1 MIGSAQATPDRH
13 NRSVTRIRTALVA
26 LACAA
31 VVAGCGAT
39 AGAPDAGTT
48 STATTTTAVA
58 QPAPAERGIVS
69 SAEPFT
75 GTGLAGHRIL
85 YRSTSGIDGHGTE
98 VSGTVFVPPGQAPPG
113 GWPIVTV
120 GHPTT
125 GLLDECAPSRAPD
138 LLGSAGLVR
147 DLLARGMVVAVTD
160 YEGLG
165 TGGPHPYLEPITAA
179 HNLID
184 AVRAARFLVPDASP
198 RWAAIGVSQGGQ
210 ASWAAAEQAPVYG
223 DGLEFVGAASLSPP
237 ADLSPIVSDGPP
249 TLDVPQQMFLP
260 MLLDGLTV
268 KHPDLDAGA
277 YIRGPLTENR
287 DVIRSCTGALA
298 SRKLSVA
305 LSITPA
311 DTIPRSMDDVVRMR
325 EWLAQDALPQRRTAA
340 PMLVVVGGR
349 DNLILPDWT
358 IAAVGRACGLG
369 DAIEL
374 RYRAD
379 DVHADS
385 RALPGAIDWVTERFT
400 GAPIVNTCAGQAA
413 P

>member
-1 MIGSAQATPDRH
+1 MALAVAMCAATAVGCATTSGTPD
-13 NRSVTRIRTALVA
+13 TR
-26 LACAA
+26 
-31 VVAGCGAT
+31 
-39 AGAPDAGTT
+39 T
-48 STATTTTAVA
+48 STAVSSPTSTVA
-58 QPAPAERGIVS
+58 APAPAERGLVT

-75 GTGLAGHRIL
+75 GSGLSGQRIL
-85 YRSTSGIDGHGTE
+85 YRSTSGIDGRGTE
-98 VSGTVFVPPGQAPPG
+98 VSGTVFVPPGQAPAG
-113 GWPIVTV
+113 GWPVVTV

-138 LLGSAGLVR
+138 LLGAAGLVR
-147 DLLARGMVVAVTD
+147 DLVGRGFVVAVTD

-165 TGGPHPYLEPITAA
+165 TDGPHPYLEPDTAG

-184 AVRAARFLVPDASP
+184 AVRAARFLVPDAST

-210 ASWAAAEQAPVYG
+210 ASWAAAEQATDYG

-249 TLDVPQQMFLP
+249 NLDVPQQMFLP
-260 MLLDGLTV
+260 MLIDGLTV
-268 KHPDLDAGA
+268 SHPDLDASA

-287 DVIRSCTGALA
+287 DVIRSCTGPLA

-305 LSITPA
+305 LNLTPA
-311 DTIPRSMDDVVRMR
+311 DTIPRSNDDVARMR
-325 EWLAQDALPQRRTAA
+325 EWLTADALPQRRAGA
-340 PMLVVVGGR
+340 PMLVVIPGK
-349 DNLILPDWT
+349 DNLIRPDWT

-369 DAIEL
+369 DVIEM

-385 RALPGAIDWVTERFT
+385 RALPGAVDWVAGRFT
-400 GAPIVNTCAGQAA
+400 GAPLVNTCAGQGA

>member
-1 MIGSAQATPDRH
+1 MIRSGARGGH
-13 NRSVTRIRTALVA
+13 NRAVTRIRMALVA
-26 LACAA
+26 LACATA
-31 VVAGCGAT
+31 VAGCSAT
-39 AGAPDAGTT
+39 AGEPDAGIRT
-48 STATTTTAVA
+48 STATGTAAIALPDPADRGLVA
-58 QPAPAERGIVS
+58 

-75 GTGLAGHRIL
+75 GPGLSGHRIL

-98 VSGTVFVPPGQAPPG
+98 VSGTLFVPPGQAPPG

-125 GLLDECAPSRAPD
+125 GLLDECAPSRDPD
-138 LLGSAGLVR
+138 LLGSGGLVR
-147 DLLARGMVVAVTD
+147 DLLARGAVVAVTD

-184 AVRAARFLVPDASP
+184 AVRAARFLVPEASP

-210 ASWAAAEQAPVYG
+210 ASWAAAEQAAQYG

-237 ADLSPIVSDGPP
+237 ADLTPIVSDGPP
-249 TLDVPQQMFLP
+249 NLDVPQQLFLP
-260 MLLDGLTV
+260 MLLDGLAV
-268 KHPDLDAGA
+268 AHPDLDASA
-277 YIRGPLTENR
+277 YIRGPLAENR
-287 DVIRSCTGALA
+287 DVMRSCSGPLA

-305 LSITPA
+305 LSVTPA
-311 DTIPRSMDDVVRMR
+311 DTIPRSTDDVVRMH
-325 EWLAQDALPQRRTAA
+325 EWLAQDALPQRRAEA
-340 PMLVVVGGR
+340 PMLVVVAGR
-349 DNLILPDWT
+349 DNLIRPDWT
-358 IAAVGRACGLG
+358 TAAVGRACGLG

-385 RALPGAIDWVTERFT
+385 RAVPGAIDWVVGRFT

>member
-1 MIGSAQATPDRH
+1 
-13 NRSVTRIRTALVA
+13 VTRIRTAFVA

-31 VVAGCGAT
+31 SVAGCGAT
-39 AGAPDAGTT
+39 AGAPQTG
-48 STATTTTAVA
+48 TTTTTPAIA
-58 QPAPAERGIVS
+58 LPAPAERGLVA

-75 GTGLAGHRIL
+75 GTGLSGHRIV
-85 YRSTSGIDGHGTE
+85 YRSTSGIDGHGTD

-147 DLLARGMVVAVTD
+147 DLVARGAVVAVTD

-184 AVRAARFLVPDASP
+184 AVRAARFLVPEASP

-210 ASWAAAEQAPVYG
+210 ASWAAAEQAPLYG

-237 ADLSPIVSDGPP
+237 ADLSPIVSDGTPN
-249 TLDVPQQMFLP
+249 LDVPQQMFLP
-260 MLLDGLTV
+260 MLLDGLSV
-268 KHPDLDAGA
+268 KHPDLDASA
-277 YIRGPLTENR
+277 YIRGPLAENR

-311 DTIPRSMDDVVRMR
+311 DTIPRSSADVVRMR
-325 EWLAQDALPQRRTAA
+325 EWLAQDALPQRRAGA
-340 PMLVVVGGR
+340 PMLVVIPGQ
-349 DNLILPDWT
+349 DNLIRPDWT

-369 DAIEL
+369 DVIEM
-374 RYRAD
+374 RYLAD
-379 DVHADS
+379 EVHGDS
-385 RALPGAIDWVTERFT
+385 RALPGAIDWLTGRFAD
-400 GAPIVNTCAGQAA
+400 APVVNTCAGQAA

>member
-1 MIGSAQATPDRH
+1 MIRSTARDGH
-13 NRSVTRIRTALVA
+13 NRAVTRIRTALVA
-26 LACAA
+26 LTCAA
-31 VVAGCGAT
+31 VVAGCAAT
-39 AGAPDAGTT
+39 AGEPDAETTT
-48 STATTTTAVA
+48 SATTAIA
-58 QPAPAERGIVS
+58 LPDPAERGLVT

-75 GTGLAGHRIL
+75 GSGLSGHRIL
-85 YRSTSGIDGHGTE
+85 YRSTSGIDGRGTE
-98 VSGTVFVPPGQAPPG
+98 VSGTLFVPPGQPPPG

-147 DLLARGMVVAVTD
+147 DLLARGTVVAVTD

-165 TGGPHPYLEPITAA
+165 TDGPHPYLEPITAA

-184 AVRAARFLVPDASP
+184 AVRAARFLVPDASQ

-210 ASWAAAEQAPVYG
+210 ASWAAAEQATTYG

-237 ADLSPIVSDGPP
+237 ADLSPIVSDGAPN
-249 TLDVPQQMFLP
+249 LDVPQQLFLP
-260 MLLDGLTV
+260 MLLDGLAV
-268 KHPDLDAGA
+268 AHPDLDASA

-287 DVIRSCTGALA
+287 DVMRSCTGPLA

-305 LSITPA
+305 LSVTPA
-311 DTIPRSMDDVVRMR
+311 DTMPRSTDDVSRMR
-325 EWLAQDALPQRRTAA
+325 EWLSQDALPQRRAA
-340 PMLVVVGGR
+340 GPILVVVAGR
-349 DNLILPDWT
+349 DNLIRPDWT
-358 IAAVGRACGLG
+358 TAAVGRACGLG
-369 DAIEL
+369 DAVEF

-385 RALPGAIDWVTERFT
+385 RALPGAIDWVTGRFT